1 MQESLFL
8 DRIKSEL
15 ETGEQDIKSYSPLVF
30 AYIGDCVYE
39 LIIRCKLVLDANEQ
53 VQKLHKKATS
63 LVKAETQARIVVA
76 VMDEL
81 EEDEVAVY
89 KRARNAK
96 QHTTPKNGKLGEYHK
111 ATGFEA
117 VVGYLYLLG
126 REDRILY
133 LVKKGLDI
141 LSKEAEENN

>member
-63 LVKAETQARIVVA
+63 LVKAETQARIIVA